1 MKTLLCTSVLI
12 ILTLGSCT
20 STLYTG
26 AEYDDL
32 YYTSSDKAVVS
43 TKAQSKDQLRGGNQ
57 KPDEYYDNKYATDT
71 LFADQY
77 SDAVDI
83 DNQTADNY
91 NGGSPYEY
99 YDDYSYTDRLR
110 RFHGNYFDPYWRDP
124 TYFSYGYP
132 SFGFGGFGG
141 YPYSYYDP
149 YSWSPYYGDYYG
161 GYNPYYGGYS
171 GGYYRGF
178 YSGLYMG
185 YGGMFPSYYGGFY
198 APYYSGFNTVSEGSS
213 VAYGRRER
221 PSSLSS
227 KWNSASGTGSTG
239 RTRDFSAEGSA
250 TGSRRAS
257 SGVVSGQSI
266 GTDSRRQSSA
276 LAGSRQVGEPSV
288 RSQAQDQVNSQV
300 SQDGSVATR
309 RAASARPDYGNS
321 NRAYTPSYSN
331 PRMSTRPSYN
341 NSRISEG
348 VSTDVSR
355 SKSDAGSARTY
366 TNPSTSRAPSN
377 QNTYQNQNNSRSNSQ
392 GSSVERRVISPSGSS
407 GSYSVPSRRSAESS
421 SGYSSGSSNSSNS
434 SYSGGRSSS
443 SYNSG
448 SSGSSSGGSYSSGS
462 SGGSSSGSTSSGST
476 SSGSS
481 SSGRR

>member
-43 TKAQSKDQLRGGNQ
+43 TKAQSKDQARGANQ

-83 DNQTADNY
+83 DNQAADNY
-91 NGGSPYEY
+91 SSGSPYEY

-124 TYFSYGYP
+124 TYFSYGS
-132 SFGFGGFGG
+132 SFGFGGYGGYGG

-149 YSWSPYYGDYYG
+149 YSWSPYYSDYYG
-161 GYNPYYGGYS
+161 GYNSYYGGYGS
-171 GGYYRGF
+171 YYGGF
-178 YSGLYMG
+178 YGGMYMG
-185 YGGMFPSYYGGFY
+185 FGRMFPSYYGGFY
-198 APYYSGFNTVSEGSS
+198 APYYSGYQNVSEGSS

-221 PSSLSS
+221 PSTLSS
-227 KWNSASGTGSTG
+227 KWNGSSGTGSSG
-239 RTRDFSAEGSA
+239 RTQDFSAEGSA
-250 TGSRRAS
+250 TGSRRVS
-257 SGVVSGQSI
+257 SEVVSGQSI

-276 LAGSRQVGEPSV
+276 LAGSRQVGTPAA
-288 RSQAQDQVNSQV
+288 RSQAQDQVSSQV
-300 SQDGSVATR
+300 SQEGSTTTR
-309 RAASARPDYGNS
+309 RAASARPDYDNS
-321 NRAYTPSYSN
+321 NRTYTPSYSN

-355 SKSDAGSARTY
+355 SRSDAGSSRTY
-366 TNPSTSRAPSN
+366 TNPSSARTPSN
-377 QNTYQNQNNSRSNSQ
+377 QNTYQNQNNFRSNSQ

-421 SGYSSGSSNSSNS
+421 SGVSSGSSNSNGS

-443 SYNSG
+443 SYSSG

-462 SGGSSSGSTSSGST
+462 SGGSSSGSTSSGS
-476 SSGSS
+476 S